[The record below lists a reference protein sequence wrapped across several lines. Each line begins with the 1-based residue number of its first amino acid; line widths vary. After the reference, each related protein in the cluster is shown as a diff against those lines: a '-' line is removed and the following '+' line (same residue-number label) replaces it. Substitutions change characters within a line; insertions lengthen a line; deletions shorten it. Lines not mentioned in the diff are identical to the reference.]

1 MQRSVKFALV
11 AVVVVIIGGAF
22 GFWYFV
28 LRDTAAPEASL
39 EALQQD
45 ADENGGTGST
55 VGSEVENP
63 DGTWTLVSGDNIFV
77 GYRIEELFGGETVKK
92 TATGRTPAVTGTLT
106 VQGNQITAVEITA
119 DMQQLKSDESRR
131 DNSQKGGGLETD
143 SFPTATFTLTEPITL
158 PSTPTEGTSADVEA
172 TGDLTLHGVTK
183 QITISLQ
190 TSLDNGRI
198 IVAGSAPIVLADYEI
213 DPPSSGFVDVDENG
227 TLEVQLAFVKA

>member
-45 ADENGGTGST
+45 ANENGGTSSTAGS
-55 VGSEVENP
+55 GAENP

-92 TATGRTPAVTGTLT
+92 TATGRTPAVTGSLT

-158 PSTPTEGTSADVEA
+158 PSTPTEGASADVEA

-183 QITISLQ
+183 QVTISLQ

-198 IVAGSAPIVLADYEI
+198 IVAGNAPIVLADYEI